1 MEAILIT
8 GASAGIGEA
17 FARQLAAEGHNLVL
31 AARRVE
37 RLRELAETLEA
48 SFRVRVFSLQ
58 CDLTEENAAK
68 TLAGQLDQEGVRVS
82 GLINNAGFG
91 DRGRFQDLA
100 LERQLN
106 MIQLNVTAL
115 VDLTWRLV
123 PQLIRTRRA
132 FIINVASTAAF
143 QAGPNMAIYYAT
155 KAFVLSFSEALHE
168 ELRGQGVSVS
178 ALCPGATAS
187 EFAREANMTDTLLF
201 KAGAMDAAT
210 VVRKALAR
218 RHRAIVIPGVHNALM
233 VWLGKLSPRLVTRRI
248 AARLQA

>member
-1 MEAILIT
+1 MDAILIT

-48 SFRVRVFSLQ
+48 SFKIQVVSLR

-68 TLAGQLDQEGVRVS
+68 TLAGELDQQGIRVS

-91 DRGRFQDLA
+91 DRGRFQDLP

-115 VDLTWRLV
+115 VDLTGGWCRNSPGRSGPLLSMWRPPPLS
-123 PQLIRTRRA
+123 RRA
-132 FIINVASTAAF
+132 PIWRFTTPPRRS
-143 QAGPNMAIYYAT
+143 YCR
-155 KAFVLSFSEALHE
+155 S
-168 ELRGQGVSVS
+168 
-178 ALCPGATAS
+178 
-187 EFAREANMTDTLLF
+187 
-201 KAGAMDAAT
+201 
-210 VVRKALAR
+210 AR
-218 RHRAIVIPGVHNALM
+218 RCTKSCAGRA
-233 VWLGKLSPRLVTRRI
+233 SR
-248 AARLQA
+248 

>member
-1 MEAILIT
+1 MDAILIT

-48 SFRVRVFSLQ
+48 SFRIQVVSLR
-58 CDLTEENAAK
+58 CDLTEEKAAA
-68 TLAGQLDQEGVRVS
+68 TLAAELDQQGIRVS

-91 DRGRFQDLA
+91 DRGRFQDLS

-123 PQLIRTRRA
+123 PQLTRARRA

-155 KAFVLSFSEALHE
+155 KRSYC
-168 ELRGQGVSVS
+168 RS
-178 ALCPGATAS
+178 ARPCTKSCAGRAS
-187 EFAREANMTDTLLF
+187 R
-201 KAGAMDAAT
+201 
-210 VVRKALAR
+210 
-218 RHRAIVIPGVHNALM
+218 
-233 VWLGKLSPRLVTRRI
+233 
-248 AARLQA
+248 